1 MRSFRWAFMMSFI
14 VFIALSLVGWGQPSP
29 SLIVESYFS
38 EIQKGTEG
46 DFLSLFN
53 DAKMKKTDQLTDV
66 DQRIFE
72 LIKDIQFEVL
82 SQKMNKEVAYVK
94 VSVTGPD
101 IAAELMQYQ
110 SAFIQESQDH
120 SSPVSFDESLMLSC
134 LEEVTYTERSAEIR
148 LIKKDSTWKITDSR
162 ESILY
167 LLFNLQSAT
176 FNQ

>member
-1 MRSFRWAFMMSFI
+1 MRSFRWAFMMIFI

-82 SQKMNKEVAYVK
+82 SQKM
-94 VSVTGPD
+94 
-101 IAAELMQYQ
+101 L
-110 SAFIQESQDH
+110 
-120 SSPVSFDESLMLSC
+120 
-134 LEEVTYTERSAEIR
+134 
-148 LIKKDSTWKITDSR
+148 
-162 ESILY
+162 
-167 LLFNLQSAT
+167 
-176 FNQ
+176 